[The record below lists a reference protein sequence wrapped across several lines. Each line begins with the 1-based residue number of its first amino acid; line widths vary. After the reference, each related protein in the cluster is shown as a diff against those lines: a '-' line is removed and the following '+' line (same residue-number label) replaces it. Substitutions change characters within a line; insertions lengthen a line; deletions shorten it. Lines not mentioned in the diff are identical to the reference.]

1 MQTYINRLLSQ
12 KVLEM
17 LNIFP
22 VVAILGPRQCGKS
35 TLAEKIVSSLGKFL
49 ILDLEKTQD
58 LNKLTHLEHF
68 FATVPP
74 DTIVCFDEIQRKP
87 ELFTTLRW
95 VIDENRR
102 NGRFLILGSASMELL
117 RQSSESLAGRIG
129 YLDLTPFLVKELQCS
144 KYDLYSHW
152 IRGGFPNSYL
162 NKSEEASL
170 IWRDNFILTFLE
182 RDIPQFGFNISALGL
197 RQLWTMLA
205 HLNGQTINYA
215 KVAESLGVSAVT
227 VKRHIQML
235 EQTYM
240 IRQLSAYSAN
250 TKKRLI
256 KSPKVYIRD
265 SGILHSLLGI
275 ENIRELLSHPGAGAS
290 WESFAL
296 ENILNSISPRWKNS
310 FYRSSSGLE
319 IDLVLEKGLKK
330 LAVEFKVSKAPKLSK
345 GFYYALK
352 DLKISQALIVAP
364 VDSKYQLSSNIEI
377 MPISDA
383 VDFIN
388 QY

>member
-1 MQTYINRLLSQ
+1 MQTYIQRLLQ
-12 KVLEM
+12 KKVLEM

-35 TLAEKIVSSLGKFL
+35 TLARQIVSTFEKSL
-49 ILDLEKTQD
+49 ILDLEKAQD
-58 LNKLTHLEHF
+58 LNKLIHLEHF
-68 FATVPP
+68 FATLS
-74 DTIVCFDEIQRKP
+74 DETIVCFDEIQRKP
-87 ELFTTLRW
+87 DLFTTLRW
-95 VIDENRR
+95 VIDENRK

-117 RQSSESLAGRIG
+117 KQSSETLAGRIG
-129 YLDLTPFLVKELQCS
+129 YLDLTPFLIEELQYNN
-144 KYDLYSHW
+144 YDLYNHW
-152 IRGGFPNSYL
+152 MRGGFPDSYL
-162 NKSEEASL
+162 SRSAEYSL

-182 RDIPQFGFNISALGL
+182 RDIPQLGFNIMALGL
-197 RQLWTMLA
+197 RRLWTMLA

-227 VKRHIQML
+227 IKRHIELL

-240 IRQLSAYSAN
+240 IRQLKTYSSN

-256 KSPKVYIRD
+256 KAPKIYIRD

-275 ENIRELLSHPGAGAS
+275 EHIDELFAHPGVGAS

-296 ENILNSISPRWKNS
+296 ENILNSISSRWTSS
-310 FYRSSSGLE
+310 FYRSSSGIE

-330 LAVEFKVSKAPKLSK
+330 LAIEFKVSKAPKVTK

-352 DLKISQALIVAP
+352 DTEISHALIVAP
-364 VDSKYQLSSNIEI
+364 VDSKYSLSDNVEI
-377 MPISDA
+377 VTITEAIDL
-383 VDFIN
+383 IN
-388 QY
+388 QI